1 MADQDLFESRDLSPA
16 ETQAVAAS
24 DLRGAIGWGAF
35 GVAVLVGSIRMDR
48 LEQQDINPYTVPG
61 LLPGLLGIVI
71 IVLAILLGLRS
82 WRRGGAT
89 RGGARLHVDVAL
101 VRRLALVIGL
111 ILVYS
116 VVLVGHGMPFW
127 LASALYVAASIIT
140 LQRAQ
145 LIALGHKLSW
155 RASWRDFAF
164 AVVVGL
170 GTGWIVTYVFQD
182 LFLVRLP

>member
-1 MADQDLFESRDLSPA
+1 MVEHTLREPPASSSDASRTDAS
-16 ETQAVAAS
+16 S
-24 DLRGAIGWGAF
+24 DLRGAFGWGAF
-35 GVAVLVGSIRMDR
+35 GVAVLIGSIRMDR
-48 LEQQDINPYTVPG
+48 LESQHINPYTIPG

-71 IVLAILLGLRS
+71 IVLALLLGLRS
-82 WRRGGAT
+82 WRRGGT
-89 RGGARLHVDVAL
+89 VRDWPVFDGAF
-101 VRRLALVIGL
+101 VRRLGLVIGL

-127 LASALYVAASIIT
+127 LASALYVAVSIVT

-145 LIALGHKLSW
+145 LVAQGRRL
-155 RASWRDFAF
+155 AWRDVAF
-164 AVVVGL
+164 AAVVAL